1 MSLLLLIR
9 HGMTDLTGKRLI
21 GWTPGVHLSER
32 GREQA
37 AELVERLAAV
47 PIDALYSS
55 PLERCRETAAP
66 LAAARSLRVS
76 VRRDLGEV
84 RYGDWQGRPFSQLV
98 RTKLWKVVHEQPSAV
113 RFPGGESLIET
124 QHRGVRQ
131 MERILGDHP
140 GRTVAV
146 ISHGDMIRLLIAHFT
161 GVHID
166 LYQRITV
173 ETASVSAIAL
183 GGERGNHILRLNDT
197 GSLADLAPRGGRR

>member
-9 HGMTDLTGKRLI
+9 HGITDLTGKRLI

-32 GREQA
+32 GRQQA
-37 AELVERLAAV
+37 SDLVERLA
-47 PIDALYSS
+47 PIRIDALYSS

-76 VRRDLGEV
+76 VRRELGEV

-98 RTKLWKVVHEQPSAV
+98 RTKLWKVVHQQPSAV

-131 MERILGDHP
+131 MERILADHP

-146 ISHGDMIRLLIAHFT
+146 ISHGDMIRLLIAHFA

-166 LYQRITV
+166 LYQRFAV
-173 ETASVSAIAL
+173 ETASVSAVAL
-183 GGERGNHILRLNDT
+183 TGDRGSHILKLNDT
-197 GSLADLAPRGGRR
+197 GSLTDLAGTGRQ